1 MEQEKNLKESL
12 QLLLKKGKEND
23 LQRIFKTHKNV
34 FMKLYKMG
42 FTAKE
47 LHEKVQNHGI
57 SCSYQTFRKAFAQLK
72 SESLINEQT
81 KDKSEK
87 IIQEQEAEPSIKP
100 DYTSE
105 KTSIN
110 IEDYP
115 DNINEKLKK
124 YDIEI

>member
-23 LQRIFKTHKNV
+23 LQKIFKTHKNV

-47 LHEKVQNHGI
+47 LHEKVQSHGI
-57 SCSYQTFRKAFAQLK
+57 ACSYQTFRKAFAQLK

-81 KDKSEK
+81 KDKSGK
-87 IIQEQEAEPSIKP
+87 NIQKLEVAH
-100 DYTSE
+100 
-105 KTSIN
+105 SIN
-110 IEDYP
+110 SDYASKNTSVNT
-115 DNINEKLKK
+115 DVSSEHISEKLKK